1 MILYSMSLNGSNIG
15 IKIHTLSDSSGYY
28 VIGRN
33 GSGVS
38 SICKY
43 ILTSSTSALCQ
54 QIANLNSFSYGQLKI
69 SDTEYFVLNYNS
81 ADYSLY
87 FFKFTFSMTRV
98 DWANKMLWSSG
109 VWLL

>member
-1 MILYSMSLNGSNIG
+1 MILYSASLDGSGLG
-15 IKIHTLSDSSGYY
+15 IKIHILSDSSGYY

-54 QIANLNSFSYGQLKI
+54 QIANFHSFSYGQLKI
-69 SDTEYFVLNYNS
+69 SDTEYFVLNYDS
-81 ADYSLY
+81 ANYPMY
-87 FFKFTFSMTRV
+87 FF
-98 DWANKMLWSSG
+98 
-109 VWLL
+109 